1 MFRGT
6 DFPLG
11 YVLWWT
17 IAFAI
22 VGFATTLVATGWAIG
37 YMLSCVMG

>member
-17 IAFAI
+17 IGFAI
-22 VGFATTLVATGWAIG
+22 VGIATTIVAAGWALG
-37 YMLSCVMG
+37 YAISWVM